1 MPTVPGRTNVTRLVV
16 FDLDGTLVDTA
27 PDLIGGLNHAMA
39 AEGLPPVPVEA
50 AHHLVG
56 AGVRVLIE
64 RGLTFHN
71 HTISPARF
79 DELFTIFLNYYTENI
94 AKFSAPY
101 PGVPEVLLDLKS
113 QGWRFA
119 ICTNKLEKYAELL
132 LRDLKMRHWFEVVAG
147 GDTYAFKKPDA
158 RHLTET
164 IKQSG
169 FTDAVMVGDSR
180 TDVDTARAAGVPVVG
195 VTFGYT
201 DIPMRD
207 LKPDV
212 LIDHFSDLPRALR
225 ALT

>member
-1 MPTVPGRTNVTRLVV
+1 MSMPAEPLPVTHLIV

-27 PDLIGGLNHAMA
+27 PDLIGALNHAMA
-39 AEGLPPVPVEA
+39 AESLSPVPVSA

-56 AGVRVLIE
+56 AGVRALIE
-64 RGLTFHN
+64 RGLAH
-71 HTISPARF
+71 HKHSVSLDRF
-79 DELFTIFLNYYTENI
+79 EQLMAIFIDYYTENI
-94 AKFSAPY
+94 AQFSRPY
-101 PGVPEVLLDLKS
+101 PGVIDALLDLQS

-119 ICTNKLEKYAELL
+119 ICTNKPERLAEKLV
-132 LRDLKMRHWFEVVAG
+132 RDLKMRHWFEYLAG
-147 GDTYAFKKPDA
+147 GDSFDFKKPDP

-164 IKQSG
+164 IAKSG
-169 FTDAVMVGDSR
+169 FKDAVMVGDSR

-212 LIDHFSDLPRALR
+212 LIERFDQLAGALHG
-225 ALT
+225 LT